1 MEHHRAGRLE
11 EAEGLYQR
19 ILQAEPRHADAHHL
33 LATIGLQRGVHQD
46 VQTHARKAVEIAP
59 GRAAYHRTL
68 GQILKELGDVQG
80 ARASFEQ
87 ALGLNPRFAP
97 AANSLGLMHEEQG
110 EGERAIEL
118 YRQAIEAM
126 PQFAEAHFNL
136 GNALRKAGR
145 AEAAIK
151 AYRQTILTNPG
162 FALGH
167 HNLGNMLFSAHADHE
182 GAMAC
187 YRKALELKP
196 DLALAQE
203 GRAHILLAQGRWKE
217 GFRAYGYR
225 SVRPL
230 AAPLGI
236 SGIPALPAD
245 LDAALLRHR
254 TLVLIGEQGVGDVL
268 FFARFVPLLAARGVE
283 LIYWGDQR
291 LAPMLARGVGLTR
304 CYGMDETPPEDL
316 PRVPMGDLPGLL
328 GMSEGDPLPPTPDL
342 MPEPERVQRIC
353 ETLGRLGPPPYTAVT
368 WRAGSKL
375 MEHALYKG
383 IPLVQLAAAL
393 RFAPGTLISVQRLP
407 KAGETEQLAAITR
420 RPVHDLAAV
429 NEDLE
434 DMLALMS
441 LVDDYVSVSNTNV
454 HLRAS
459 TGRCARILAPI
470 PSEWRWMWDGE
481 FSPWYPEMQIFRQQR
496 DGWQNALAHLGK
508 MLSES
513 SAKPDAK

>member
-1 MEHHRAGRLE
+1 MKEQG
-11 EAEGLYQR
+11 
-19 ILQAEPRHADAHHL
+19 DA
-33 LATIGLQRGVHQD
+33 QS
-46 VQTHARKAVEIAP
+46 
-59 GRAAYHRTL
+59 
-68 GQILKELGDVQG
+68 
-80 ARASFEQ
+80 ARASFER
-87 ALGLNPRFAP
+87 ALDLNPRFAP

-110 EGERAIEL
+110 EGERAIAL
-118 YRQAIEAM
+118 FRQAIGAL
-126 PQFAEAHFNL
+126 PQFAEAHYNL
-136 GNALRKAGR
+136 GNALRRAGQ
-145 AEAAIK
+145 AEAAIE
-151 AYRQTILTNPG
+151 AYRQTILINPG

-167 HNLGNMLFSAHADHE
+167 HNLGNMLFSARADHD

-203 GRAHILLAQGRWKE
+203 GSAHILLARGRWKE

-225 SVRPL
+225 SLRPL
-230 AAPLGI
+230 PAPVGI
-236 SGIPALPAD
+236 SGSPAQSAD
-245 LDAALLRHR
+245 LEAALSRYH

-291 LAPMLARGVGLTR
+291 LAPMLARGCGLTR
-304 CYGMDETPPEDL
+304 CYGMGETPPEEL

-328 GMSEGDPLPPTPDL
+328 GLSEGDPLPPAPDL
-342 MPEPERVQRIC
+342 MPEPQRVQRMR
-353 ETLGRLGPPPYTAVT
+353 ETLERLGPAPYTAVT

-375 MEHALYKG
+375 IEHALYKE
-383 IPLVQLAAAL
+383 IPLDQLASAL

-407 KAGETEQLAAITR
+407 KAGETDQLAAITG
-420 RPVHDLAAV
+420 RPVHDLSAV

-441 LVDDYVSVSNTNV
+441 LADDYVSVSNTNV

-459 TGRCARILAPI
+459 TGRSARILVPL
-470 PSEWRWMWDGE
+470 PSEWRWMRDGE
-481 FSPWYPEMQIFRQQR
+481 SSPWYPGMQIFRQQR
-496 DGWQNALAHLGK
+496 DGWQNALARLGN

-513 SAKPDAK
+513 SANPGAA